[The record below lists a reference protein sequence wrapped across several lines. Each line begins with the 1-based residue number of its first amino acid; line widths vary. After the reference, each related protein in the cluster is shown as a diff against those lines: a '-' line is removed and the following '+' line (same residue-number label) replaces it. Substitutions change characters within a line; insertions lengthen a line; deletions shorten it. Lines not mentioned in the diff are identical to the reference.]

1 MTVKYALLGLGLFF
15 SSAAFAE
22 DAKPDF
28 VKCEGETDEKKK
40 EKCNA
45 TEAKRVAKARGNST
59 LFKPSMLSE
68 KFAGL
73 DEDAKNPFNQ
83 DSFYVGT
90 IATGSKDVDAVLA
103 SVAKIDGAI
112 TMASYIGYLNKTGKG
127 DEAKALATDLI
138 PVLKKQIDEVKA
150 IKESIEKI
158 KANPAA
164 VVSNPMDAPKILKAI
179 VPALATAVG
188 AVAELP
194 KAAGALGP
202 IASGAGAAAVE
213 AAKDKAADAVPGK

>member
-40 EKCNA
+40 DKCNA
-45 TEAKRVAKARGNST
+45 TEAKRVAKARSKST
-59 LFKPSMLSE
+59 LLKPSMLSE
-68 KFAGL
+68 KFAAL
-73 DEDAKNPFNQ
+73 DDDAQNPFNQ
-83 DSFYVGT
+83 NSFYVGT
-90 IATGSKDVDAVLA
+90 IATGNKDADAILA

-138 PVLKKQIDEVKA
+138 PVLTKLGEEVKS
-150 IKESIEKI
+150 IQESINKI
-158 KANPAA
+158 KADPKALGA
-164 VVSNPMDAPKILKAI
+164 DALKV
-179 VPALATAVG
+179 VPALAPALATVVG
-188 AVAELP
+188 AVTELP
-194 KAAGALGP
+194 KAATALKP
-202 IASGAGAAAVE
+202 IAAGAGAAAVE
-213 AAKDKAADAVPGK
+213 AAKDKAGDAAKDAVGK